1 MHGALARQ
9 MHARVQR
16 RNHMGVPLLVEH
28 DGGRATR
35 LPVHGNAHLLALA
48 TIGNRAVDV
57 EHRHEHERRFMLS
70 HLARPL
76 AHAVLAEAER
86 AFGIVARD

>member
-9 MHARVQR
+9 MHARAQR
-16 RNHMGVPLLVEH
+16 RNHMGVSLLVEH
-28 DGGRATR
+28 NGSRAAR

-48 TIGNRAVDV
+48 AIGNRTVDI
-57 EHRHEHERRFMLS
+57 EYRHEHERRLMLP

-76 AHAVLAEAER
+76 AHAGLAEAER
-86 AFGIVARD
+86 AFGVVARD